1 MKKDVLIKMTCLSAT
16 LILLSTITLILSN
29 FKGEKPNDFSSENS
43 YFNSIPKEENHF
55 ESGESN
61 GNPLSDADKITET
74 VALKIAA
81 KYINTE
87 NAQIEKTKKE
97 EIDTFVVENEF
108 GTANISESGGSLVSF
123 SKDDEDEI
131 KNFSDQQC
139 FDKANEFMKNYYS
152 ASFTPRY
159 FESGEG
165 ECFMVFTSKNGGTL
179 CNPDKIEITVSK
191 KSGEIIYFDASDFL
205 VNFKNRTLRAPEFS
219 KEDAQKHLEKD
230 LIVEQVNQ
238 VVIKTKNGEEMCYE
252 FICETDAKEKKLVYL
267 NVYSLNLE
275 EEIILP
281 KDQKGI
287 FLK

>member
-16 LILLSTITLILSN
+16 LILLSAITLILSN

-81 KYINTE
+81 KYINTA

-139 FDKANEFMKNYYS
+139 FDKANEIVKNYYS

-179 CNPDKIEITVSK
+179 CNPDKIEITVIATK
-191 KSGEIIYFDASDFL
+191 KGTPKLKNIEPVKAPFEVPVATATELPEITVDTSEEADEPQAIELPIPQAII
-205 VNFKNRTLRAPEFS
+205 NPAIPEY
-219 KEDAQKHLEKD
+219 
-230 LIVEQVNQ
+230 VEQPKQEAPVQTPSSPFYTELDWKLLQGVAMRN
-238 VVIKTKNGEEMCYE
+238 K
-252 FICETDAKEKKLVYL
+252 DKK
-267 NVYSLNLE
+267 
-275 EEIILP
+275 
-281 KDQKGI
+281 
-287 FLK
+287 